1 MKKWPSSLGPEIA
14 SQHPLEALS
23 MSLEH
28 PIANQGLTDCDD
40 LLRAPTVRF
49 SSKAHEFG
57 LVCGPVLC
65 FYWLF
70 LAP

>member
-1 MKKWPSSLGPEIA
+1 
-14 SQHPLEALS
+14 

-28 PIANQGLTDCDD
+28 PIANQGFTDCDD